1 MCICKYAVVGNS
13 TAYSREVKFL
23 RIRSNSHK
31 SYRAVGGILLVQKK
45 NCCTRLMG
53 SLCNCGPQC
62 FACFFCMVDTPLLWT
77 KMYTQLFDT
86 NYDMVLWASIIPE
99 LSRYLPSI
107 VLFLSHFVS
116 VPHVTCWCSLN
127 RASVHTARSDRNISF
142 ASFLL
147 EFV

>member
-1 MCICKYAVVGNS
+1 MLWFA
-13 TAYSREVKFL
+13 TL
-23 RIRSNSHK
+23 QRIRAKLNSYEYARIHT
-31 SYRAVGGILLVQKK
+31 SYGAVGGILLVQKK
-45 NCCTRLMG
+45 KKNFALG
-53 SLCNCGPQC
+53 SWAPCNCGPQC
-62 FACFFCMVDTPLLWT
+62 FACSFCMVDTPLLWT

-107 VLFLSHFVS
+107 VLFLSHFFS
-116 VPHVTCWCSLN
+116 VPHVTCWCSPN
-127 RASVHTARSDRNISF
+127 CASVHTARSDRNISF

>member
-1 MCICKYAVVGNS
+1 MVGNA
-13 TAYSREVKFL
+13 TAYSREVEFL

-45 NCCTRLMG
+45 IVALG
-53 SLCNCGPQC
+53 SRAPCNCGPQC
-62 FACFFCMVDTPLLWT
+62 FACSFFMVDTLLLWS

-86 NYDMVLWASIIPE
+86 NCDMVLWASIIPE
-99 LSRYLPSI
+99 LSRCLPSI

-116 VPHVTCWCSLN
+116 VPHVTSWCSPN
-127 RASVHTARSDRNISF
+127 RASVHTARTDRNISF